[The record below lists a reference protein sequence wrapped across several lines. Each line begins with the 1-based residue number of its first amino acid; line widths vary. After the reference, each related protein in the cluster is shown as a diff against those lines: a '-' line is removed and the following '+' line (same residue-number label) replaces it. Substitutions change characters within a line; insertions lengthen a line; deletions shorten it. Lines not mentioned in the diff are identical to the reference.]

1 MLEQLPLEFKLL
13 DNVNFSN
20 FFFSESNQQLYF
32 ALKNFLMLDNNSEL
46 FFYLC
51 GNKQAGKT
59 HLLQA
64 CCSKLS
70 EKNIQAMYISIN
82 NLLNIN
88 YLDGLE
94 SLSLICL
101 DDIHHINN
109 ILLEEKIF
117 YLFNS
122 LRAKKHK
129 LIVAADC
136 TPSNLSLKLPDLKSR
151 MSWGITYY
159 VHGLTDQE
167 KILALMMRAEQV
179 GLELNEAVAN
189 YLLTR
194 VSRSTEKLFK
204 ILETLDHA
212 SLAAKRRLT
221 IPFVKEVLKI

>member
-1 MLEQLPLEFKLL
+1 MPEQLPLEFKLL
-13 DNVNFSN
+13 DNVNFAN

-32 ALKNFLMLDNNSEL
+32 ALKNFLILGNNAEL
-46 FFYLC
+46 FFYLF

-64 CCSKLS
+64 CCSKLL
-70 EKNIQAMYISIN
+70 EENIQAMYINVS
-82 NLLNIN
+82 NLLDIN

-94 SLSLICL
+94 SLSLLCVDNINN
-101 DDIHHINN
+101 INN

-136 TPSNLSLKLPDLKSR
+136 APSNLSLKLPDLKSR
-151 MSWGITYY
+151 MSWGITYCL
-159 VHGLTDQE
+159 HGLTDQE
-167 KILALMMRAEQV
+167 KILALIRRAEQV

-189 YLLTR
+189 YLLAR
-194 VSRSTEKLFK
+194 VARSTEELFK
-204 ILETLDHA
+204 ILEKLDHA

-221 IPFVKEVLKI
+221 IPFVKEVLGL